1 MRVGYTVNTQL
12 LQLYW
17 EIGNTISQQ
26 EEAEGWGAKIV
37 DSLAKDLKT
46 EFPDIKGLSPRNL
59 RYMRDFALAY
69 PQFPILQG
77 GLAKL
82 KSPGKEGTAILQA
95 PLAKLTD
102 KPIVQPAVAQL
113 LVTVAAGSTLMMQ
126 APLAQLSWYH
136 HITLLSK
143 LKDPAIRTFYM
154 EHAIKN
160 GWSRDVMVLQIENK
174 LHKRQGKAI
183 TNFDSTLPPPQSDL
197 AKETL
202 KNPYLFDFLSIGEE
216 MQEREMEKALV
227 LHIKKFLLELGRGFA
242 YVGNQF
248 NIAVEEDD
256 YFLDLLFYNYHL
268 HCFIVFELKLGKF
281 KPEYAGKLNFYI
293 NTVDEQIK
301 GREDKPTL
309 GVLLCKTPNHT
320 TVKYALKGIK
330 TPMGVAD
337 YEFAKALPKN
347 IKSEMPTIEELEA
360 TLEAEAKK
368 FKRPVIKKIKQV
380 LKQSIKK
387 NKNSKK
393 NRPGKL

>member
-1 MRVGYTVNTQL
+1 VSSSLNKNYIYTLNSLKEKIKQSRLRASLTVNTQL

-17 EIGNTISQQ
+17 EIGNTIFHH
-26 EEAEGWGAKIV
+26 EKKEGWGAKIV
-37 DSLAKDLKT
+37 ATLAKDLKT
-46 EFPDIKGLSPRNL
+46 EFPDMKGLSPRNL
-59 RYMRDFALAY
+59 RYMRDFAVAY
-69 PQFPILQG
+69 PGFSILQG
-77 GLAKL
+77 ALAKL
-82 KSPGKEGTAILQA
+82 KPRSSAPDENLQA
-95 PLAKLTD
+95 PLAKL
-102 KPIVQPAVAQL
+102 PA
-113 LVTVAAGSTLMMQ
+113 TSIMQ

-136 HITLLSK
+136 HITLLDK
-143 LKDPAIRTFYM
+143 IKDPATRSFYI
-154 EHAIKN
+154 EKAVKN
-160 GWSRDVMVLQIENK
+160 GWSRDIMVLQIESN

-183 TNFDSTLPPPQSDL
+183 TNFDNTLPPAQSDL

-227 LHIKKFLLELGRGFA
+227 QHIKNFLLELGRGFA

-248 NIAVEEDD
+248 NIPVEDDD

-268 HCFIVFELKLGKF
+268 HCFVVFELKVGKF

-301 GREDKPTL
+301 GRDDKTTI

-337 YEFAKALPKN
+337 YEFAKALTGK
-347 IKSEMPTIEELEA
+347 IKTELPSIEELEA
-360 TLEAEAKK
+360 ALESEARKFTRKK
-368 FKRPVIKKIKQV
+368 QAAKPASNFSKKIKQA
-380 LKQSIKK
+380 KTKK
-387 NKNSKK
+387 
-393 NRPGKL
+393 P